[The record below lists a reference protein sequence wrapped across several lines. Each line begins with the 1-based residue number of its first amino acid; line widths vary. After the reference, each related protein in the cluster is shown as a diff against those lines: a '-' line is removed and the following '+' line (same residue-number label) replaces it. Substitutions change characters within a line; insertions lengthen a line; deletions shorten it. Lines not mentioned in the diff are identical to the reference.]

1 MTRNSRSDEERPPSG
16 PFPTPEFSRPIELA
30 ELPAGGQRW
39 TLEAS
44 AEECAALARR
54 FDLGAIESLQG
65 VVRVMPLGGAGGY
78 WVEGRVEAHI
88 TQRCVVSLEPFDVDV
103 ADSFRI
109 ELRPAEDLED
119 GPGVAEDEDVEPL
132 EGSTLDL
139 GELLAQHLSL
149 ALDPHPRKP
158 GAALAWTG
166 PRAGTGEEK
175 PQNPFAALG
184 ALKRK
189 M

>member
-1 MTRNSRSDEERPPSG
+1 MTKKSRMDEEKPPSG
-16 PFPTPEFSRPIELA
+16 PLPTPEFSRPIDLA

-39 TLEAS
+39 SLEAS
-44 AEECAALARR
+44 VEECAALARR
-54 FDLGAIESLQG
+54 FDLDAIESLQG
-65 VVRVMPLGGAGGY
+65 AVRVMPLGGAGGY
-78 WVEGRVEAHI
+78 WVEGQLKARV
-88 TQRCVVSLEPFDVDV
+88 TRRCVVSLEPFDTDV

-119 GPGVAEDEDVEPL
+119 EPGAAEDDDVEPL
-132 EGSTLDL
+132 EGSAIDL

-158 GAALAWTG
+158 GAALDWTG
-166 PRAGTGEEK
+166 PRAGTSEEK

-184 ALKRK
+184 DLKRK